1 MQVHAARIKH
11 HMANKWYTDNLLKS
25 CFFKGMG
32 GRQRETNLESTT
44 GSNRDSADFLSA
56 IHWMCFV
63 TKTPTTLASS
73 LFEFWA
79 MSSHEEILLES
90 NLTNPCLDCD
100 FNAPEIGHHPQV
112 RWNDT
117 WNISNHQPDLY
128 VDSLFLTGFPKAGA
142 DFYFPFNS
150 KYAPKLSIR
159 YHPACWTPVS
169 GSTPQCI
176 LIGRSMLGCWGC

>member
-1 MQVHAARIKH
+1 
-11 HMANKWYTDNLLKS
+11 MANKWYTGNLLKS

-56 IHWMCFV
+56 IRLDVFCNKDTNNFGLLPLRILGNVIPWRN
-63 TKTPTTLASS
+63 PTRD
-73 LFEFWA
+73 
-79 MSSHEEILLES
+79 ES

-100 FNAPEIGHHPQV
+100 FTPPEIGHHPQV

-142 DFYFPFNS
+142 DFFTS
-150 KYAPKLSIR
+150 HSI
-159 YHPACWTPVS
+159 
-169 GSTPQCI
+169 
-176 LIGRSMLGCWGC
+176 LSMLQSCL